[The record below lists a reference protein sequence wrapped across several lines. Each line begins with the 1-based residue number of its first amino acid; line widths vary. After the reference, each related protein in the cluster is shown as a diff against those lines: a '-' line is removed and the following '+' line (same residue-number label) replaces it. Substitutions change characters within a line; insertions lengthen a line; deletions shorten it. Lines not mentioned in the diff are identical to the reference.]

1 LLFMVSV
8 KDVPSEKLIKE
19 LAIYLKDNY
28 KIISPPSWSR
38 FIKTGAHRER
48 LPQYDDWWWIRAASI
63 LRKIYLNQRIGV
75 ERLRKMYGGIRS
87 MGLRPAHFRK
97 AGGKI
102 IRLILQQLEKAEL
115 VRTIKGEGRILTP
128 SGYALLDRISI
139 KIFREI
145 IKENPNLRKYAF
157 Q

>member
-1 LLFMVSV
+1 MVSV
-8 KDVPSEKLIKE
+8 KDIPPEKLIKE
-19 LAIYLKDNY
+19 LASHLKDNY
-28 KIISPPSWSR
+28 KIISPPPWSK
-38 FIKTGAHRER
+38 FVKTGAHRER
-48 LPQYDDWWWIRAASI
+48 LPQDNDWWWIRAASI
-63 LRKIYLNQRIGV
+63 LRKIYLNQYIGV
-75 ERLRKMYGGIRS
+75 ERLRKMYGGVRS
-87 MGLRPAHFRK
+87 KGLKPVHFRK

-115 VRTIKGEGRILTP
+115 VKTIKGKGRILTP
-128 SGYALLDRISI
+128 SGYALLDGISM